1 LLQIMRASAATDW
14 VQKVPQNEVA
24 SWLGHSPE
32 VARDHYLMPLTT
44 NFQAATSW

>member
-14 VQKVPQNEVA
+14 VQKFPQHEVA